1 MHFLKRQSNETF
13 SSLGD
18 LSRRGQD
25 RINEDRTGQMRT
37 GGLPILIRNS
47 SFQNCCVSSA
57 LTLIHWMT
65 EQLLSAESLCLL
77 GETGAD

>member
-25 RINEDRTGQMRT
+25 RINEDRTNEDR
-37 GGLPILIRNS
+37 RS
-47 SFQNCCVSSA
+47 SHPDQ
-57 LTLIHWMT
+57 
-65 EQLLSAESLCLL
+65 EQLISKLLCFQRLDADTLDDWAASFCREFMSA
-77 GETGAD
+77 G